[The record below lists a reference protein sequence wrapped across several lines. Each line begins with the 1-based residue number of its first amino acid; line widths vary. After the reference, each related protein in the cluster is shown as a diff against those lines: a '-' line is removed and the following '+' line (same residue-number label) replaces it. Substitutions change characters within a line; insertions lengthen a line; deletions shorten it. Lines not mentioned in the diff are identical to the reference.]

1 MSTEQPAVEPIA
13 STAEYY
19 DLGSLKR
26 TITTKSPEA
35 QEWFNRG
42 LIWSY
47 SFNHEEAKR
56 CFEQAIAHDPSCA
69 MAFWGLAYATG
80 PNYNKSWRLF
90 DPHDLEDSL
99 RKCYNASRKA
109 KELLDNITVT
119 PIEQALINAIQA
131 RFPADHPA
139 SYDFPIVDKA
149 YANAMK
155 KVYQC
160 FGDDDLDVV
169 TLYADALMHTA
180 LRKMFHV
187 QSGLPI
193 AGSPVHEVR
202 AVFDLGLQHPSA
214 DNHPGLIHFWIHY
227 LEMSAT
233 PAVAL
238 PAADRLRHLVPDAG
252 HMHHMPTH
260 LDVLVGDYR
269 RSIDSNTAAVLADEK
284 YLAKNGAKNFYSFYR
299 LHNYHSLVYAA
310 MLAGQSKVALRTL
323 DQMESSLTDDVLR
336 VKTPPLADWLEFFK
350 AVRIHVY
357 IRFGLWDEIK
367 NLPLPHDQDLYCV
380 TTTMTHYGKGIAWA
394 ATGNVPEADKERELY
409 HATAKRVPPTRKD
422 FPNLISDVLKVAT
435 AMLDGE
441 IEYRRG
447 NYDRAFESLRE
458 AIHHDDSLMYTEP
471 WGWMLPTRHAYAALM
486 LEQGHVEEAAAAYA
500 QDLGLDDALTRAHQ
514 HPNNVWAL
522 HGYHECLVRLG
533 RKAEARIIK
542 QQLDVALSVT
552 DIQIKSSCF
561 CRLGVPGTKEEVPA
575 CHR

>member
-1 MSTEQPAVEPIA
+1 MSTEQAAVQPIDP
-13 STAEYY
+13 TAEYY
-19 DLGSLKR
+19 DLGSFRR

-47 SFNHEEAKR
+47 SFNHDEAKR
-56 CFEQAIAHDPSCA
+56 CFVQAIAHDPSCA
-69 MAFWGLAYATG
+69 MSFWGLAYATG

-90 DPHDLEDSL
+90 DPRDLEDSL
-99 RKCYNASRKA
+99 KKCYNASRKA
-109 KELLDNITVT
+109 KELLSSTTVT
-119 PIEQALINAIQA
+119 PVEQALINAIQA

-139 SYDFPIVDKA
+139 SYDFPTVDKA

-155 KVYQC
+155 EVYQH
-160 FGDDDLDVV
+160 FGDDDLEVV

-202 AVFDLGLQHPSA
+202 AVFDLGLRHPSA
-214 DNHPGLIHFWIHY
+214 DKHPGLIHFWIHY

-252 HMHHMPTH
+252 HIHHMPTH

-394 ATGNVPEADKERELY
+394 ATGNIPEADKERELY
-409 HATAKRVPPTRKD
+409 HAAAERVPPTRKD

-447 NYDRAFESLRE
+447 NYHRAFESLRE

-486 LEQGHVEEAAAAYA
+486 LEQGHVEEAATAYA

-542 QQLDVALSVT
+542 QQLDVALSVA
-552 DIQIKSSCF
+552 DIQVTSSCF
-561 CRLGVPGTKEEVPA
+561 CRLGVPGAKEEVPA
-575 CHR
+575 CHG